1 MSGLPEL
8 YHARTALDVPW
19 DRAREKRVLDGAL
32 ESWRGRARRMRAL
45 EISGA
50 LLTIALLVRVSVR
63 SSATSDDVESAVAVP
78 EAQREPSP
86 AGQPAMTHVGDATK
100 RANSA
105 TSGGVAGTGGH
116 GGGGST
122 GLGGSAGTG

>member
-8 YHARTALDVPW
+8 YQARSALDVPW
-19 DRAREKRVLDGAL
+19 DRAREKRVLDRAL
-32 ESWRGRARRMRAL
+32 ESWRARARRMRAL

-50 LLTIALLVRVSVR
+50 LLTIVLLGRVAAR
-63 SSATSDDVESAVAVP
+63 SSARSDDFEPAVAVP
-78 EAQREPSP
+78 AAHLEPSP
-86 AGQPAMTHVGDATK
+86 AGEPAITYTGDASK

-105 TSGGVAGTGGH
+105 ASGGVAGTGGH

>member
-78 EAQREPSP
+78 EAQQEASP
-86 AGQPAMTHVGDATK
+86 AGEPAMTYIGDATK
-100 RANSA
+100 RANIG

>member
-19 DRAREKRVLDGAL
+19 DRAREKRVLDRAL
-32 ESWRGRARRMRAL
+32 GSWRGRARRMRAL

-50 LLTIALLVRVSVR
+50 LLTIVLLCRVSVR
-63 SSATSDDVESAVAVP
+63 SSAKGDDLEPAVAVP
-78 EAQREPSP
+78 AAQLEPSP
-86 AGQPAMTHVGDATK
+86 AGEPAMRYPGDAAK

>member
-63 SSATSDDVESAVAVP
+63 SSATSDDVESAVAAP

-86 AGQPAMTHVGDATK
+86 AGEPAMTYVGDATK
-100 RANSA
+100 RANGA